1 MRIRLALLLLALS
14 CGSPGSPVET
24 RGALGNVGSA
34 VAEGAGPQP
43 VGCPFD
49 FGDTWAI
56 ETPTAVRL
64 LAHGSGTDAASVVT
78 VVAHASAADCSPMII
93 YQSGVGDCLKG
104 TPQSVAMVGA
114 GADAGG
120 ESFTGV
126 IPSFA
131 AGTQVCW
138 RISAS
143 ACGVVLTDPAVGA
156 ASFDYTTR

>member
-1 MRIRLALLLLALS
+1 M
-14 CGSPGSPVET
+14 G
-24 RGALGNVGSA
+24 
-34 VAEGAGPQP
+34 EGGGPQLA
-43 VGCPFD
+43 GCAFE

-64 LAHGSGTDAASVVT
+64 LAHGSGTDFASVVT
-78 VVAHASAADCSPMII
+78 IVAHASSADSSPKIA
-93 YQSGVGDCLKG
+93 YQSGVGDCTKG
-104 TPQSVAMVGA
+104 NALQTVAMVYT

-138 RISAS
+138 RITAS
-143 ACGVVLTDPAVGA
+143 ACGTVLSDPGA
-156 ASFDYTTR
+156 GVPSYDYTTR